1 MYAVNQKRH
10 WKPEH
15 DTVLKLLVNDNPDT
29 LKNTLGRTKHGL
41 RRRLTVLALPK
52 MTMAGRK
59 NGMSSRDFGI
69 ALGLPHFRIVD
80 FVNSGYLHGEKVQ
93 VWKRQ
98 VYSFSVNDA
107 IEFLQQH
114 AGLFQFKPTRRWN
127 PVVDEAQ
134 RYFHEK
140 YISQKEITAR
150 YGLTSRQVRT
160 RKQKQGFPQPT
171 ADFRQS
177 SSTGIWYNRVAIE
190 HWIAENA

>member
-15 DTVLKLLVNDNPDT
+15 DTTLKSLVNHHPHAIER
-29 LKNTLGRTKHGL
+29 TLGRTSNGL
-41 RRRLTVLALPK
+41 QKRLTQLSLPK
-52 MTMAGRK
+52 MKQAGRK
-59 NGMSSRDFGI
+59 NGMSSRDLGM

-107 IEFLQQH
+107 IAFLQQH
-114 AGLFQFKPTRRWN
+114 AGLFQFNPTRRWKL
-127 PVVDEAQ
+127 VVDEAQ

-140 YISQKEITAR
+140 YISANEVTTR

-171 ADFRQS
+171 SDFRQS
-177 SSTGIWYNRVAIE
+177 SATGTWYNRAAIE
-190 HWIAENA
+190 RWIAENA